1 VNTLVAN
8 TPIVKTPVVNAP
20 VANAP
25 VVNTRV
31 LNARVVNAYACRLCG
46 APLQRTL
53 VDLGSTPLANCYVT
67 QAEAASGVDRPY
79 PLQVLVCDRCLL
91 VQVGETIPPEAI
103 FAADYA
109 YFSSFSAG
117 WVAHAQR
124 YATAMIARFGLDER
138 SLVAEV
144 ASNDGYLLQHFLAL
158 GIPVL
163 GIEPAGGVA
172 EAARRIGVR
181 TEQMFFG
188 ADTAAGLASRYGRA
202 DLIAANNVLAHVP
215 DLPGFVAGFTAM
227 LRPEGVATFEFP
239 HVLSLQEHVQFDTI
253 YHEHFS
259 YLSLLVVEHVLRDAG
274 LRAFDVEC
282 LATHGG
288 SLRVFACH
296 VNASHATRHGRDAV
310 RAQEAA
316 AGLHRPETYD
326 SFAPKVARIQHTF
339 RAFVATERASGRLL
353 AAYGAA
359 AKGNTFLNSC
369 GITAD
374 DVICVADRNP
384 EKRGK
389 LLPGSHIPVVSP
401 EALAAARPDD
411 VVILPWNL
419 AEEIAT
425 ELAPM
430 RAAGTRLWV
439 AVPEP
444 HAV

>member
-1 VNTLVAN
+1 MSMHV
-8 TPIVKTPVVNAP
+8 
-20 VANAP
+20 
-25 VVNTRV
+25 
-31 LNARVVNAYACRLCG
+31 CRLCG
-46 APLQRTL
+46 AALQRKL
-53 VDLGSTPLANCYVT
+53 IDLGSTPLANCYVT
-67 QAEAASGVDRPY
+67 REEAACGADRSY
-79 PLQVLVCDRCLL
+79 PLQVLVCDGCFL
-91 VQVGETIPPEAI
+91 VQVGESVPPEAI

-109 YFSSFSAG
+109 YFSSFSAS

-124 YATAMIARFGLDER
+124 YAAAMTARFRLGPQ

-144 ASNDGYLLQHFLAL
+144 ASNDGYLLQHFRAMD
-158 GIPVL
+158 IPVL

-172 EAARRIGVR
+172 AAARRIGVR

-215 DLPGFVAGFTAM
+215 DLPGFVAGFTAL

-239 HVLSLQEHVQFDTI
+239 HLLLLLEQVQFDTI

-282 LATHGG
+282 LPTHGG
-288 SLRVFACH
+288 SLRVFACRAG
-296 VNASHATRHGRDAV
+296 ASHAPQPSLGAV
-310 RAQEAA
+310 RAREAE

-326 SFAPKVARIQHTF
+326 SFAPKVAHIQHGF
-339 RAFVATERASGRLL
+339 RKFIASEHASGRRL

-369 GITAD
+369 GITAN

-384 EKRGK
+384 GKQGK

-419 AEEIAT
+419 AEEVAA
-425 ELAPM
+425 ELAPL

-444 HAV
+444 RAL